1 MMTFALHDKME
12 QTYNV
17 VCEARG
23 MNFDLIE
30 SEFEER
36 FASFLEQSQPEIV
49 EKWLL
54 GAKISQEDPYYE
66 EIIKNGK
73 RTVELI
79 SRYIRLQ
86 DESWIMTLTKKIAN
100 ERIEANVNI
109 GEFIA
114 NINFGRSVVISVLNE
129 SSFDRD
135 ELSKGL
141 QIINNYFNAYSYHSV
156 TEYTKV
162 KDNIIHDKNK
172 FIQEMHS
179 DRLTILGQLG
189 ASFAHEFRNP
199 LTSIKGFLKLLE
211 DDSDANNSIEK
222 HYFEILNSEMKSLEE
237 KVSQFLFLSKMR
249 GSDDRPLSLNLS
261 GLLRYTIEI
270 LYPRLLESNIEVET
284 AITPDI
290 PLFGV
295 EEQIKQV
302 ILNIMINSIEEL
314 NENKIDHRKIE
325 MSAIENHGRITIEIS
340 NNGRQI
346 SSHLVE
352 SIFQPFI
359 STKKLGTG
367 LGLSVCKQIIEK
379 HEGVIS
385 VRSNPEKTT
394 FVIELPVM
402 VDKGVKEE

>member
-1 MMTFALHDKME
+1 M
-12 QTYNV
+12 NV
-17 VCEARG
+17 
-23 MNFDLIE
+23 DLKE
-30 SEFEER
+30 SEFKEQL
-36 FASFLEQSQPEIV
+36 ASFLEESQPQIV
-49 EKWLL
+49 EKWLV
-54 GAKISQEDPYYE
+54 GAKISPDDPYYE

-79 SRYIRLQ
+79 SRYIRVQ
-86 DESWIMTLTKKIAN
+86 DENWIITLTKKIAN

-114 NINFGRSVVISVLNE
+114 NINFGRSVVLSVLHE
-129 SSFDRD
+129 SSFNRN
-135 ELSKGL
+135 ELSQGL

-156 TEYTKV
+156 TEYTKL
-162 KDNIIHDKNK
+162 KDHIIQDKNK

-199 LTSIKGFLKLLE
+199 LTSIKGFLKLIE
-211 DDSDANNSIEK
+211 DECEANHPSGK

-249 GSDDRPLSLNLS
+249 GIDDRPLSLNLS
-261 GLLRYTIEI
+261 GLLRYTIDI
-270 LYPRLLESNIEVET
+270 LYPRLLESNIEVDT
-284 AITPDI
+284 DIADDI

-295 EEQIKQV
+295 EEQMKQV
-302 ILNIMINSIEEL
+302 VLNIMINSIEEL
-314 NENKIDHRKIE
+314 NENIIEKRKIQVK
-325 MSAIENHGRITIEIS
+325 AKENHGRITVEIS

-346 SSHLVE
+346 PSHLVE

-359 STKKLGTG
+359 STKRLGTG

-385 VRSNPEKTT
+385 VTSNPEQTT
-394 FVIELPVM
+394 FVIGLPVM

>member
-1 MMTFALHDKME
+1 MSSDRVDNQFKE
-12 QTYNV
+12 QL
-17 VCEARG
+17 A
-23 MNFDLIE
+23 
-30 SEFEER
+30 
-36 FASFLEQSQPEIV
+36 AFLELSQPIIV
-49 EKWLL
+49 DKWLAIVSL
-54 GAKISQEDPYYE
+54 SPDDPYYKE
-66 EIIKNGK
+66 VIKNGK

-79 SRYIRLQ
+79 SRYIRKPDQ
-86 DESWIMTLTKKIAN
+86 KWIQKLTKKVAK
-100 ERIEANVNI
+100 ERINANVNI
-109 GEFIA
+109 GELVA
-114 NINFGRSVVISVLNE
+114 NINSGRSVVISVLRE

-135 ELSKGL
+135 ELSIAL
-141 QIINNYFNAYSYHSV
+141 EFINDYFNTYLYHSI
-156 TEYTKV
+156 TEYTNL
-162 KDNIIHDKNK
+162 KDSIIQDKNK

-211 DDSDANNSIEK
+211 DDYEESKQVRK
-222 HYFEILNSEMKSLEE
+222 HYFEILNGEMKNLEE

-249 GSDDRPLSLNLS
+249 AIDDKPLSINLS

-270 LYPRLLESNIEVET
+270 VYPRLLESKIEVET
-284 AITPDI
+284 SIEPDI

-314 NENKIDHRKIE
+314 SDSRPKNRKIKIK
-325 MSAIENHGRITIEIS
+325 AKENLGRIVIEIT

-346 SSHLVE
+346 PSHIVE
-352 SIFQPFI
+352 SIFEPFI

-385 VRSNPEKTT
+385 VRTNRKETT
-394 FVIELPVM
+394 FVIELPIM
-402 VDKGVKEE
+402 VDKGVKEA

>member
-1 MMTFALHDKME
+1 MTSDHNE
-12 QTYNV
+12 P
-17 VCEARG
+17 
-23 MNFDLIE
+23 
-30 SEFEER
+30 EFEEQL
-36 FASFLEQSQPEIV
+36 AAFLEESQPKIV
-49 EKWLL
+49 EKWLH
-54 GAKISQEDPYYE
+54 GAKIYPEDPYYE

-79 SRYIRLQ
+79 SRYIRVQ
-86 DESWIMTLTKKIAN
+86 DENWIKTLTKKIAN

-109 GEFIA
+109 GEFVA
-114 NINFGRSVVISVLNE
+114 NINFGRSVVIAVLNE
-129 SSFDRD
+129 SSFDRK
-135 ELSKGL
+135 ELSDAL
-141 QIINNYFNAYSYHSV
+141 QIINNYFNAYLYHSV
-156 TEYTKV
+156 TEYTNL
-162 KDNIIHDKNK
+162 KDSIIQDKNK

-211 DDSDANNSIEK
+211 DDCEANNQLRK
-222 HYFEILNSEMKSLEE
+222 HYFEILNSEMSSLEE

-249 GSDDRPLSLNLS
+249 GIDDRPLSLNLS
-261 GLLRYTIEI
+261 GLLHYTIEI
-270 LYPRLLESNIEVET
+270 LYPRLLESNIEVVTSIE
-284 AITPDI
+284 PDI

-314 NENKIDHRKIE
+314 NENKIENRTITLKAKEKCGQILIE
-325 MSAIENHGRITIEIS
+325 VS

-379 HEGVIS
+379 HEGSIS
-385 VRSNPEKTT
+385 VRSNPEETT

>member
-1 MMTFALHDKME
+1 MSSDRVDNQFKEHLA
-12 QTYNV
+12 V
-17 VCEARG
+17 
-23 MNFDLIE
+23 
-30 SEFEER
+30 
-36 FASFLEQSQPEIV
+36 FLESSQPIILN
-49 EKWLL
+49 KWLAIVRL
-54 GAKISQEDPYYE
+54 SPDDPYYKE
-66 EIIKNGK
+66 VIKNGK

-79 SRYIRLQ
+79 SRYIRNP
-86 DESWIMTLTKKIAN
+86 DENWIQKLTKKIAK
-100 ERIEANVNI
+100 ERINANVNI
-109 GEFIA
+109 GEFVA
-114 NINFGRSVVISVLNE
+114 NINSGRSVVISVLKE
-129 SSFDRD
+129 SSFDRK
-135 ELSKGL
+135 ELSTAL
-141 QIINNYFNAYSYHSV
+141 EIINNYFNAYLYHSV
-156 TEYTKV
+156 TEYTKL
-162 KDNIIHDKNK
+162 KDSIIQDKNK

-211 DDSDANNSIEK
+211 DDYEESNKVRK
-222 HYFEILNSEMKSLEE
+222 HYFEILNGEMKNLEE

-249 GSDDRPLSLNLS
+249 AIDDKPLSINLS

-270 LYPRLLESNIEVET
+270 VYPRLLESKIEVET
-284 AITPDI
+284 SIEPDI

-314 NENKIDHRKIE
+314 SDSRPKNRKII
-325 MSAIENHGRITIEIS
+325 MKAKENLGRIIIEIT

-346 SSHLVE
+346 PSHIVE
-352 SIFQPFI
+352 SIFEPFI

-385 VRSNPEKTT
+385 VRTNRKETT
-394 FVIELPVM
+394 FVIELPIM
-402 VDKGVKEE
+402 VDKGVKEA

>member
-1 MMTFALHDKME
+1 MSSDRVDNQFKEHLA
-12 QTYNV
+12 V
-17 VCEARG
+17 
-23 MNFDLIE
+23 
-30 SEFEER
+30 
-36 FASFLEQSQPEIV
+36 FLESSQPIILD
-49 EKWLL
+49 KWLAIVRL
-54 GAKISQEDPYYE
+54 SPDDPYYKE
-66 EIIKNGK
+66 VIKNGK

-79 SRYIRLQ
+79 SRYIRNP
-86 DESWIMTLTKKIAN
+86 DENWIQKLTKKIAK
-100 ERIEANVNI
+100 ERINANVNI
-109 GEFIA
+109 GEFVA
-114 NINFGRSVVISVLNE
+114 NINSGRSVVISVLKE
-129 SSFDRD
+129 SSFDRN
-135 ELSKGL
+135 ELSTAL
-141 QIINNYFNAYSYHSV
+141 EFINNYFNAYLYHSV
-156 TEYTKV
+156 TEYTKL
-162 KDNIIHDKNK
+162 KDSIIQDKNK

-211 DDSDANNSIEK
+211 DDYEESNKVRK
-222 HYFEILNSEMKSLEE
+222 HYFEILNGEMKNLEE

-249 GSDDRPLSLNLS
+249 AIDDKPLSLNLS

-270 LYPRLLESNIEVET
+270 VYPRLLESKIEVET
-284 AITPDI
+284 SIEPDI

-314 NENKIDHRKIE
+314 SDSRPKNRKII
-325 MSAIENHGRITIEIS
+325 MKARENLGRIVIEIT

-346 SSHLVE
+346 PSHIVE
-352 SIFQPFI
+352 SIFEPFI

-385 VRSNPEKTT
+385 VRTNRKETT
-394 FVIELPVM
+394 FVIELPIM
-402 VDKGVKEE
+402 VDKGVKEA

>member
-1 MMTFALHDKME
+1 M
-12 QTYNV
+12 NV
-17 VCEARG
+17 
-23 MNFDLIE
+23 DLKE
-30 SEFEER
+30 SEFKEQL
-36 FASFLEQSQPEIV
+36 ASFLEESQPKIV
-49 EKWLL
+49 EKWLA
-54 GAKISQEDPYYE
+54 GAKISLDDPYYE

-79 SRYIRLQ
+79 SRYIRVQ
-86 DESWIMTLTKKIAN
+86 DENWIITLTKKIAN
-100 ERIEANVNI
+100 ERIEANINI

-114 NINFGRSVVISVLNE
+114 NINFGRSVVLSVLHE
-129 SSFDRD
+129 SSFNRN
-135 ELSKGL
+135 ELSQGL

-156 TEYTKV
+156 TEYTKL
-162 KDNIIHDKNK
+162 KDSIIQDKNK

-199 LTSIKGFLKLLE
+199 LTSIKGFLKLIE
-211 DDSDANNSIEK
+211 DECEANQPSGK

-249 GSDDRPLSLNLS
+249 GIDDRPLSLNLS
-261 GLLRYTIEI
+261 GLLKYTIDI

-284 AITPDI
+284 DIASDI

-314 NENKIDHRKIE
+314 NENIIENRKIQV
-325 MSAIENHGRITIEIS
+325 MAKENHGRITVEIS

-385 VRSNPEKTT
+385 VTSNPEQTT

>member
-1 MMTFALHDKME
+1 M
-12 QTYNV
+12 NV
-17 VCEARG
+17 G
-23 MNFDLIE
+23 LKE
-30 SEFEER
+30 SEFKEQL
-36 FASFLEQSQPEIV
+36 ASFLEESQPIIV
-49 EKWLL
+49 EKWLI
-54 GAKISQEDPYYE
+54 GAKISEDDPYYE

-79 SRYIRLQ
+79 SRYIRVQ
-86 DESWIMTLTKKIAN
+86 DESWIITLTKKIAH

-114 NINFGRSVVISVLNE
+114 NINFGRSVVLAVLNE
-129 SSFDRD
+129 SSFNRD
-135 ELSKGL
+135 ELSEGL

-156 TEYTKV
+156 TEYTKL
-162 KDNIIHDKNK
+162 KDSIIQDKNK

-199 LTSIKGFLKLLE
+199 LTSIKGFLKL
-211 DDSDANNSIEK
+211 IEEECEAK
-222 HYFEILNSEMKSLEE
+222 GSTGNHYFKILNSEMRSLEE

-249 GSDDRPLSLNLS
+249 GIDDRPHSLNLS

-270 LYPRLLESNIEVET
+270 LYPRLLESNIEVE
-284 AITPDI
+284 AEIAPDI

-314 NENKIDHRKIE
+314 NENIIENRKITLR
-325 MSAIENHGRITIEIS
+325 AKENHGRVSVEIS
-340 NNGRQI
+340 NNGREI
-346 SSHLVE
+346 SSHLVD

-379 HEGVIS
+379 HEGIIS
-385 VRSNPEKTT
+385 VQSNPERTT

>member
-1 MMTFALHDKME
+1 M
-12 QTYNV
+12 NV
-17 VCEARG
+17 G
-23 MNFDLIE
+23 LKE
-30 SEFEER
+30 SEFKEQL
-36 FASFLEQSQPEIV
+36 ASFLEKSQPIIV
-49 EKWLL
+49 EKWLI
-54 GAKISQEDPYYE
+54 GAKISEDDPYYE

-79 SRYIRLQ
+79 SRYIRVQ
-86 DESWIMTLTKKIAN
+86 DESWIITLTKKIAN

-114 NINFGRSVVISVLNE
+114 NINFGRSVVLSVLNE
-129 SSFDRD
+129 SSFNRD
-135 ELSKGL
+135 ELSEGL

-156 TEYTKV
+156 TEYTKL
-162 KDNIIHDKNK
+162 KDSIIQDKNK

-199 LTSIKGFLKLLE
+199 LTSIKGFLKLIE
-211 DDSDANNSIEK
+211 DECEASSAN

-249 GSDDRPLSLNLS
+249 GIDDRPLSLNLS

-284 AITPDI
+284 EIMPDI

-302 ILNIMINSIEEL
+302 ILNIVINSIEEL
-314 NENKIDHRKIE
+314 NENIIENRKITLR
-325 MSAIENHGRITIEIS
+325 AQENQGRIIIEIS
-340 NNGRQI
+340 NNGREI

-379 HEGVIS
+379 HEGMIS
-385 VRSNPEKTT
+385 VQSNPQRTT

>member
-1 MMTFALHDKME
+1 MSNDRVDNQLKEHLA
-12 QTYNV
+12 V
-17 VCEARG
+17 
-23 MNFDLIE
+23 
-30 SEFEER
+30 
-36 FASFLEQSQPEIV
+36 FLESSQPIILD
-49 EKWLL
+49 KWLAIVRL
-54 GAKISQEDPYYE
+54 SPDDPYYNE
-66 EIIKNGK
+66 VIKNGK

-79 SRYIRLQ
+79 SRYIRNP
-86 DESWIMTLTKKIAN
+86 DENWIQKLTKKIAK
-100 ERIEANVNI
+100 ERINANVNI
-109 GEFIA
+109 GEFVA
-114 NINFGRSVVISVLNE
+114 NINSGRSVVISVLKE
-129 SSFDRD
+129 SSFDRK
-135 ELSKGL
+135 ELSTAL
-141 QIINNYFNAYSYHSV
+141 EIINNYFNAYLYHSV
-156 TEYTKV
+156 TEYTKL
-162 KDNIIHDKNK
+162 KDSIIQDKNK

-211 DDSDANNSIEK
+211 DDYDESNKVRK
-222 HYFEILNSEMKSLEE
+222 HYFEILNGEMKNLEE

-249 GSDDRPLSLNLS
+249 AIDDKPLSINLS

-270 LYPRLLESNIEVET
+270 VYPRLLESKIEVET
-284 AITPDI
+284 SIEPDI

-314 NENKIDHRKIE
+314 SDSRPKNRKII
-325 MSAIENHGRITIEIS
+325 MKAKENLGRIVIEIT

-346 SSHLVE
+346 PSHIVE
-352 SIFQPFI
+352 SIFEPFI

-385 VRSNPEKTT
+385 VRTNRKETT
-394 FVIELPVM
+394 FVIELPIM
-402 VDKGVKEE
+402 VDKGVKEA

>member
-1 MMTFALHDKME
+1 M
-12 QTYNV
+12 NV
-17 VCEARG
+17 G
-23 MNFDLIE
+23 LNE
-30 SEFEER
+30 SEFKEQL
-36 FASFLEQSQPEIV
+36 ASFLEESQPIIV
-49 EKWLL
+49 EKWLI
-54 GAKISQEDPYYE
+54 GAKISEDDPYYE

-79 SRYIRLQ
+79 SRYIRVQ
-86 DESWIMTLTKKIAN
+86 DESWIITLTKKIAN

-114 NINFGRSVVISVLNE
+114 NINFGRSVVLSVLNE
-129 SSFDRD
+129 SSFNRV
-135 ELSKGL
+135 ELSEGL
-141 QIINNYFNAYSYHSV
+141 QIINHYFNAYSYHSV
-156 TEYTKV
+156 TEYTKL
-162 KDNIIHDKNK
+162 KDSIIQDKNK

-199 LTSIKGFLKLLE
+199 LTSIKGFLKLIE
-211 DDSDANNSIEK
+211 DECEASQSSGK

-249 GSDDRPLSLNLS
+249 GIDDRPLSLNLS

-270 LYPRLLESNIEVET
+270 LYPRLLESNIDVESE
-284 AITPDI
+284 IVPDI

-314 NENKIDHRKIE
+314 NENIIENRKITLR
-325 MSAIENHGRITIEIS
+325 AKENDGRITIEIS
-340 NNGRQI
+340 NNGREI
-346 SSHLVE
+346 PSHLVD

-379 HEGVIS
+379 HEGLIS
-385 VRSNPEKTT
+385 VQSNSERTT

>member
-1 MMTFALHDKME
+1 MSSDRVDNQFKEHLA
-12 QTYNV
+12 V
-17 VCEARG
+17 
-23 MNFDLIE
+23 
-30 SEFEER
+30 
-36 FASFLEQSQPEIV
+36 FLESSQPIILD
-49 EKWLL
+49 KWLAIVRL
-54 GAKISQEDPYYE
+54 SPDDPYYKE
-66 EIIKNGK
+66 VIKNGK

-79 SRYIRLQ
+79 SRYIRNP
-86 DESWIMTLTKKIAN
+86 DENWIQKLTNKIAK
-100 ERIEANVNI
+100 ERINANVNI
-109 GEFIA
+109 GEFVA
-114 NINFGRSVVISVLNE
+114 NINSGRSVVISVLKE
-129 SSFDRD
+129 SSFDRK
-135 ELSKGL
+135 ELSTAL
-141 QIINNYFNAYSYHSV
+141 EIINNYFNAYLYHSV
-156 TEYTKV
+156 TEYTKL
-162 KDNIIHDKNK
+162 KDSIIQDKNK

-211 DDSDANNSIEK
+211 DDYEESNKVRK
-222 HYFEILNSEMKSLEE
+222 HYFEILNGEMKNLEE

-249 GSDDRPLSLNLS
+249 AIDDKPLSINLS

-270 LYPRLLESNIEVET
+270 VYPRLLESKIEVET
-284 AITPDI
+284 SIEPDI

-314 NENKIDHRKIE
+314 SDSRPKNRKII
-325 MSAIENHGRITIEIS
+325 MKAKENLGRIVIEIT

-346 SSHLVE
+346 PSHIVE
-352 SIFQPFI
+352 SIFEPFI

-385 VRSNPEKTT
+385 VRTNRKETT
-394 FVIELPVM
+394 FVIELPIM
-402 VDKGVKEE
+402 VDKGVKEA

>member
-1 MMTFALHDKME
+1 
-12 QTYNV
+12 
-17 VCEARG
+17 
-23 MNFDLIE
+23 
-30 SEFEER
+30 
-36 FASFLEQSQPEIV
+36 
-49 EKWLL
+49 
-54 GAKISQEDPYYE
+54 
-66 EIIKNGK
+66 
-73 RTVELI
+73 
-79 SRYIRLQ
+79 
-86 DESWIMTLTKKIAN
+86 
-100 ERIEANVNI
+100 
-109 GEFIA
+109 
-114 NINFGRSVVISVLNE
+114 
-129 SSFDRD
+129 
-135 ELSKGL
+135 
-141 QIINNYFNAYSYHSV
+141 
-156 TEYTKV
+156 
-162 KDNIIHDKNK
+162 
-172 FIQEMHS
+172 
-179 DRLTILGQLG
+179 
-189 ASFAHEFRNP
+189 
-199 LTSIKGFLKLLE
+199 
-211 DDSDANNSIEK
+211 
-222 HYFEILNSEMKSLEE
+222 E

-270 LYPRLLESNIEVET
+270 LYPRLLESKIEVET
-284 AITPDI
+284 AINPDI

-325 MSAIENHGRITIEIS
+325 MRAKENHGRITIEIS

-385 VRSNPEKTT
+385 VRSNPEQTT

>member
-1 MMTFALHDKME
+1 M
-12 QTYNV
+12 NV
-17 VCEARG
+17 
-23 MNFDLIE
+23 DLKE
-30 SEFEER
+30 SEFKEQL
-36 FASFLEQSQPEIV
+36 ASFLEESQPQIV
-49 EKWLL
+49 EKWLA
-54 GAKISQEDPYYE
+54 GAKISPDDPYYE

-79 SRYIRLQ
+79 SRYIRVQ
-86 DESWIMTLTKKIAN
+86 DENWIITLTKKIAN

-114 NINFGRSVVISVLNE
+114 NINFGRSVVLSVLHE
-129 SSFDRD
+129 SSFNRN
-135 ELSKGL
+135 ELSQGL

-156 TEYTKV
+156 TEYTKL
-162 KDNIIHDKNK
+162 KDSIIQDKNK

-199 LTSIKGFLKLLE
+199 LTSIKGFLKLIE
-211 DDSDANNSIEK
+211 DECETNHPSGK

-249 GSDDRPLSLNLS
+249 GIDDRPLSLNLS
-261 GLLRYTIEI
+261 GLLRYTIDI

-284 AITPDI
+284 DIASDI

-314 NENKIDHRKIE
+314 NENIIENRKIQVK
-325 MSAIENHGRITIEIS
+325 AKENHGRITVEIS

-379 HEGVIS
+379 HEGLIS
-385 VRSNPEKTT
+385 VTSNPEQTT